1 MSDTSIRDEASS
13 EHSRDLVTMAMFTGM
28 AILSNVELFALIPLR
43 FKRRSGVYFYSTL
56 VATFGGFLYNIYL
69 ILYYFVL
76 VDLSPYSYIFTGTLG
91 YLLYIP
97 AQNLMLYSRLH
108 LLSTSK
114 RLTRIV
120 IVVAIAQF
128 ILVTLPD
135 AASWIWWLKEQSS
148 EASRVSS
155 IVAIVEASTYTAVE
169 ISMSCLYIFQAYK
182 LWNSREDRAGQK
194 VLKHLIGF
202 NGLLILMYIANLTMR
217 ATSEGGGLADTW
229 VVSSHIFRYDRNM
242 EY

>member
-13 EHSRDLVTMAMFTGM
+13 SHSRDLVTMAMFTGM

-43 FKRRSGVYFYSTL
+43 FKRRSGIYFYSTL
-56 VATFGGFLYNIYL
+56 AATFGGCLYNMYL

-76 VDLSPYSYIFTGTLG
+76 VDLSPYSYIFTGVLG

-97 AQNLMLYSRLH
+97 SQNLMLYSRLH

-114 RLTRIV
+114 RLV
-120 IVVAIAQF
+120 HIVVVVATVQF
-128 ILVTLPD
+128 IIITLPD
-135 AASWIWWLKEQSS
+135 AASWIWWLREQSS
-148 EASRVSS
+148 EASRVSG
-155 IVAIVEASTYTAVE
+155 IVAIIEASTYTAVE

-182 LWNSREDRAGQK
+182 LWNSSEDRSGQK

-202 NGLLILMYIANLTMR
+202 NGLLILMHIANLTMR
-217 ATSEGGGLADTW
+217 AKSQGGGLADTW
-229 VVSSHIFRYDRNM
+229 VVSYYVRI
-242 EY
+242 